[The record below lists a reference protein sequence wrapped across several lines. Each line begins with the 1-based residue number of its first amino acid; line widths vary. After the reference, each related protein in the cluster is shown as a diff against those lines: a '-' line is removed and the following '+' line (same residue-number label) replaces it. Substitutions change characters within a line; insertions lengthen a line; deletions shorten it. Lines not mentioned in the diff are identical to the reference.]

1 MRMHVAICTPTAGL
15 VTASYAV
22 SMPFLITTFLT
33 EPVIGREQEEKKI
46 GYQMIISASIHQ
58 SRENM
63 IEEAL
68 KNDCTH
74 VLFVDDDMGFDRYCL
89 NGALARQMPI
99 VVGNYRRKAAPFRFT
114 AVNKDE
120 NDTIVEIKTTEE
132 SRSLEE
138 CYYGGFGFTL
148 IETEVLKAVKAPR
161 FLPGWSEK
169 YGTYTTED
177 FPFYKQ
183 AKEKGFTAFVDHDLS
198 KKLRH
203 QGQAHYTYNMDL
215 PK

>member
-1 MRMHVAICTPTAGL
+1 MHVAICTPTAGL

-22 SMPFLITTFLT
+22 SMPFLITTFLH

-46 GYQMIISASIHQ
+46 GYQMVISACIHQ
-58 SRENM
+58 SRESM
-63 IEEAL
+63 IKAAL
-68 KNDCTH
+68 DADCTH

-89 NGALARQMPI
+89 NMALARQMPI
-99 VVGNYRRKAAPFRFT
+99 VVGNYRRKAAPFAFT
-114 AVNKDE
+114 SVKKDE
-120 NDTIVEIKTTEE
+120 NDNILELRTTEE

-148 IETEVLKAVKAPR
+148 IESEVLKVVQSPR
-161 FLPGWSEK
+161 FLPGWDPKFE
-169 YGTYTTED
+169 TYTTED
-177 FPFYKQ
+177 FPFYKR
-183 AKEKGFTAFVDHDLS
+183 AKELGFPAYVDHDLS

-203 QGQAHYTYNMDL
+203 QGQAHYTYNMEV